1 MTTVGRWISK
11 ADYEMMAKTV
21 RMLEVARRTTAYSNS
36 KYLKST
42 KIQVVMKKVKD
53 IKWFKDKL
61 ATKLEGYELNYKFY
75 NEGDFGSLNQVEFN
89 SKKIGGNVDFWGL
102 GWLGI
107 FVWDYERA
115 EQLLNILLEPHQE
128 KEKDDA
134 FEQLEKLL

>member
-1 MTTVGRWISK
+1 
-11 ADYEMMAKTV
+11 
-21 RMLEVARRTTAYSNS
+21 L
-36 KYLKST
+36 
-42 KIQVVMKKVKD
+42 
-53 IKWFKDKL
+53 
-61 ATKLEGYELNYKFY
+61 
-75 NEGDFGSLNQVEFN
+75 
-89 SKKIGGNVDFWGL
+89 GL

>member
-1 MTTVGRWISK
+1 
-11 ADYEMMAKTV
+11 
-21 RMLEVARRTTAYSNS
+21 
-36 KYLKST
+36 
-42 KIQVVMKKVKD
+42 MKKVKD

-128 KEKDDA
+128 KANPDA
-134 FEQLEKLL
+134 PSEADSTTTLLPFMSMFLSGLFSA